1 MSVRLPNAGSIWL
14 AEVRCQA
21 RTLSWR
27 DRVSSGCKEQS
38 SPAACVLKG
47 LALEPDTTG
56 LYIALLALGSQCPF
70 FAFDGTR
77 AYRVGR
83 HPRQNAAELSNELKI
98 GWWRR
103 VLELISA
110 EGE

>member
-1 MSVRLPNAGSIWL
+1 MAAGQCSG
-14 AEVRCQA
+14 
-21 RTLSWR
+21 TLSWR

-38 SPAACVLKG
+38 GPAACVLKC
-47 LALEPDTTG
+47 LALEPDATG

-83 HPRQNAAELSNELKI
+83 HPRQNLPKVLSSNAKVAKLAA
-98 GWWRR
+98 
-103 VLELISA
+103 
-110 EGE
+110 

>member
-1 MSVRLPNAGSIWL
+1 MAAGQCQLELYPGGIVL
-14 AEVRCQA
+14 AA
-21 RTLSWR
+21 
-27 DRVSSGCKEQS
+27 GCKEQS

-103 VLELISA
+103 VLEPICA